1 MSDNG
6 DKACP
11 LCAEDMDLTD
21 QQLKPCKCGYE
32 ICVWCWHQIM
42 DMAEKENSEGR
53 CPACRTSYN
62 KERIVGMAVKCE
74 RLMNGSNTEKR
85 YKNQK
90 TKLKMSADARK
101 NLSRVRVVQRNL
113 VYIMGLPSHLAD
125 ENVLERKE
133 YFGQYGKILKLSI
146 SRPATTAQ
154 QAPNNCFSVYITYAR
169 EEDAVRCIQ
178 YVHNYTLESKSLRAC
193 FGTTK
198 YCHSWLR
205 NMTCSNP
212 DCLYLHDIGCQD
224 DSFTKD
230 EIISAYS
237 RSRVPQV
244 ALNNLQRR
252 AGNVL
257 PPPTDELGTN
267 GTASS
272 NTCLRMSS
280 NNTTNHAKS
289 ANVSSG
295 RSIVLPASASWG
307 SRVSTKCPPT
317 MTSPC
322 FQNPVKQKPEFCNS
336 GSLYSSV
343 SSIKCISGWDDHV
356 SVLSNTPDIGAVDG
370 GSGAL
375 EPLNHVSSI
384 LDHPV
389 VSDDSSETSV
399 FAESSL
405 IISAWDDDATSKA
418 PEGRNM
424 MHMDSQ
430 SSPQEPLK
438 VNVTTDGITS
448 DLCESTEI
456 VFDETCNYAWDDDG
470 DITSNQI
477 KDPSFCHM
485 DGKTTLL
492 EALRCSSDQDSQ
504 TSFSGDTTEGDTP
517 CTPGISRSSSQL
529 LDTLTGQKD
538 GLIGREIV
546 SSDSAN
552 AKNLECNDSL
562 SKRVDCDDAISNSI
576 VPKEDTESVCLGIS
590 GINFDSRLVVDH
602 QSKDKYQIVSSNN
615 CSNFNDGSLAIELCQ
630 NYSNKEVELP
640 SSMPFPHASVVID
653 SQFFPIDSPGWTS
666 NQQSDLSLAM
676 EKGDN
681 YSLANDDQREKVSNA
696 FSQTIISSC
705 SLIPSKLSCSP
716 TSNSCK
722 EDACDL
728 QYPIIANTS
737 AMDAVVD
744 QGYSILRDQSAVL
757 SVLPKQDQ
765 QDNYAM
771 QRKNFETPDMIRTY
785 ENKPNCLIKS
795 DDLTT
800 IKTENID
807 VGEGSII
814 SNILSLDFD
823 PWDGSLQSADNFAKL
838 LNGMDK
844 KGSSSTLSNSW
855 KSQNNNQSR
864 FSFARQEN
872 STNVSATYSL
882 ATSHVEKLS
891 SSNKES
897 FKDSFHNNILLN
909 TVGGPGV
916 VLSNGSLFS
925 SNNSVGTLRPNIPA
939 PPGFSVPSKAPPP
952 GFSSQERYE
961 NGFSSVASGNM
972 FHGNPPLP
980 SQFEP
985 RSARNAD
992 DVEFIDPA
1000 ILAVGKGILPLEV
1013 NNTELGF
1020 NSILPSKFC
1029 TTEGNRIQSLMQHS
1043 ISAHHDRR
1051 VFNSNLADG
1060 LSSRFPMQIN
1070 NTSYSSPLPFTH
1082 QQLRTSNILNSQWS
1096 DWQNVLNHSGV
1107 GMAEFVKNERFGMK
1121 DEHKFGLSSSN
1132 YLYTRP
1138 YGM

>member
-62 KERIVGMAVKCE
+62 KERIVGMTVNCE
-74 RLMNGSNTEKR
+74 RLMNGSNTEKK
-85 YKNQK
+85 YKTQK
-90 TKLKMSADARK
+90 TKLKMSADSRK

-178 YVHNYTLESKSLRAC
+178 SVHNYTLESKSLRAC

-252 AGNVL
+252 AGKVL
-257 PPPTDELGTN
+257 PPPADELGTN

-272 NTCLRMSS
+272 KTCLRMSS

-307 SRVSTKCPPT
+307 SRISTKCPPT

-322 FQNPVKQKPEFCNS
+322 FQNPVKQKPEFCS
-336 GSLYSSV
+336 SSSLYSSV

-356 SVLSNTPDIGAVDG
+356 SVLSNTPDIGAVD
-370 GSGAL
+370 
-375 EPLNHVSSI
+375 
-384 LDHPV
+384 
-389 VSDDSSETSV
+389 
-399 FAESSL
+399 ESSL

-418 PEGRNM
+418 PEKRNM

-438 VNVTTDGITS
+438 VNVAADEITS
-448 DLCESTEI
+448 DLCGSPEI
-456 VFDETCNYAWDDDG
+456 VFDETCNYAWDDEG

-477 KDPSFCHM
+477 KDLSFCHM

-504 TSFSGDTTEGDTP
+504 TSFSGDSTEGDTP
-517 CTPGISRSSSQL
+517 CTPDISRSSSQL

-538 GLIGREIV
+538 GLTLREIV
-546 SSDSAN
+546 SLDSAN
-552 AKNLECNDSL
+552 DKNLECSDSL

-576 VPKEDTESVCLGIS
+576 APKENTESVCLGIS
-590 GINFDSRLVVDH
+590 GINFDSRLVVDP

-615 CSNFNDGSLAIELCQ
+615 RSNLSDGSLAIELCP
-630 NYSNKEVELP
+630 NYSKKEVERP
-640 SSMPFPHASVVID
+640 SSMPFSHAAVVID
-653 SQFFPIDSPGWTS
+653 SQFFPTDSPDWTS

-676 EKGDN
+676 VKGDN
-681 YSLANDDQREKVSNA
+681 YILTNDDQREKVSNA
-696 FSQTIISSC
+696 SIQTIISSC
-705 SLIPSKLSCSP
+705 SLIPSKISCSP
-716 TSNSCK
+716 KSNSCK

-737 AMDAVVD
+737 ATDAVVD
-744 QGYSILRDQSAVL
+744 QGYAILRDQSGVL
-757 SVLPKQDQ
+757 SVLSKQDQ
-765 QDNYAM
+765 KDNYAI
-771 QRKNFETPDMIRTY
+771 QRENFETPDMIRTD
-785 ENKPNCLIKS
+785 ENKPNYLVKS
-795 DDLTT
+795 DDLIT

-844 KGSSSTLSNSW
+844 GSSSTLSSSW
-855 KSQNNNQSR
+855 KSQNHNQSR

-882 ATSHVEKLS
+882 ATSHVEKSS

-897 FKDSFHNNILLN
+897 FIHNNILLN

-925 SNNSVGTLRPNIPA
+925 SNNSVEQVLGP
-939 PPGFSVPSKAPPP
+939 F
-952 GFSSQERYE
+952 
-961 NGFSSVASGNM
+961 
-972 FHGNPPLP
+972 
-980 SQFEP
+980 
-985 RSARNAD
+985 
-992 DVEFIDPA
+992 
-1000 ILAVGKGILPLEV
+1000 VG
-1013 NNTELGF
+1013 
-1020 NSILPSKFC
+1020 
-1029 TTEGNRIQSLMQHS
+1029 
-1043 ISAHHDRR
+1043 
-1051 VFNSNLADG
+1051 
-1060 LSSRFPMQIN
+1060 
-1070 NTSYSSPLPFTH
+1070 
-1082 QQLRTSNILNSQWS
+1082 
-1096 DWQNVLNHSGV
+1096 
-1107 GMAEFVKNERFGMK
+1107 
-1121 DEHKFGLSSSN
+1121 
-1132 YLYTRP
+1132 
-1138 YGM
+1138 

>member
-62 KERIVGMAVKCE
+62 KERIVGMTVNCE
-74 RLMNGSNTEKR
+74 RLMNGSNTEKK
-85 YKNQK
+85 YKTQK
-90 TKLKMSADARK
+90 TKLKMSADSRK

-178 YVHNYTLESKSLRAC
+178 SVHNYTLESKSLRAC

-252 AGNVL
+252 AGKVL
-257 PPPTDELGTN
+257 PPPADELGTN

-272 NTCLRMSS
+272 KTCLRMSS

-295 RSIVLPASASWG
+295 RG
-307 SRVSTKCPPT
+307 SRISTKCPPT

-322 FQNPVKQKPEFCNS
+322 FQNPVKQKPEFCS
-336 GSLYSSV
+336 SSSLYSSV

-370 GSGAL
+370 GSRVL

-418 PEGRNM
+418 PEKRNM

-438 VNVTTDGITS
+438 VNVAADEITS
-448 DLCESTEI
+448 DLCGSPEI
-456 VFDETCNYAWDDDG
+456 VFDETCNYAWDDEG

-477 KDPSFCHM
+477 KDLSFCHM

-504 TSFSGDTTEGDTP
+504 TSFSGDSTEGDTP
-517 CTPGISRSSSQL
+517 CTPDISRSSSQL

-538 GLIGREIV
+538 GLTLREIV
-546 SSDSAN
+546 SLDSAN
-552 AKNLECNDSL
+552 DKNLECSDSL

-576 VPKEDTESVCLGIS
+576 APKENTESVCLGIS
-590 GINFDSRLVVDH
+590 GINFDSRLVVDP

-615 CSNFNDGSLAIELCQ
+615 RSNLSDGSLAIELCP
-630 NYSNKEVELP
+630 NYSKKEVERP
-640 SSMPFPHASVVID
+640 SSMPFSHAAVVID
-653 SQFFPIDSPGWTS
+653 SQFFPTDSPDWTS

-676 EKGDN
+676 VKGDN
-681 YSLANDDQREKVSNA
+681 YILTNDDQREKVSNA
-696 FSQTIISSC
+696 SIQTIISSC
-705 SLIPSKLSCSP
+705 SLIPSKISCSP
-716 TSNSCK
+716 KSNSCK

-737 AMDAVVD
+737 ATDAVVD
-744 QGYSILRDQSAVL
+744 QGYAILRDQSGVL
-757 SVLPKQDQ
+757 SVLSKQDQ
-765 QDNYAM
+765 KDNYAI
-771 QRKNFETPDMIRTY
+771 QRENFETPDMIRTD
-785 ENKPNCLIKS
+785 ENKPNYLVKS
-795 DDLTT
+795 DDLIT

-844 KGSSSTLSNSW
+844 GSSSTLSSSW
-855 KSQNNNQSR
+855 KSQNHNQSR

-882 ATSHVEKLS
+882 ATSHVEKSS

-897 FKDSFHNNILLN
+897 FIHNNILLN

-925 SNNSVGTLRPNIPA
+925 SNNSVEQVLGP
-939 PPGFSVPSKAPPP
+939 F
-952 GFSSQERYE
+952 
-961 NGFSSVASGNM
+961 
-972 FHGNPPLP
+972 
-980 SQFEP
+980 
-985 RSARNAD
+985 
-992 DVEFIDPA
+992 
-1000 ILAVGKGILPLEV
+1000 VG
-1013 NNTELGF
+1013 
-1020 NSILPSKFC
+1020 
-1029 TTEGNRIQSLMQHS
+1029 
-1043 ISAHHDRR
+1043 
-1051 VFNSNLADG
+1051 
-1060 LSSRFPMQIN
+1060 
-1070 NTSYSSPLPFTH
+1070 
-1082 QQLRTSNILNSQWS
+1082 
-1096 DWQNVLNHSGV
+1096 
-1107 GMAEFVKNERFGMK
+1107 
-1121 DEHKFGLSSSN
+1121 
-1132 YLYTRP
+1132 
-1138 YGM
+1138 